1 MEADV
6 IFREGES
13 RLTAELPTEIDHH
26 NCKRIRESI
35 DREMFLLKP
44 EILIM
49 DFSSVGF
56 MDSSG
61 LGLIIGRCTVAE
73 RLSAT
78 VRLVGLTPAAM
89 RIVRLGGL
97 DKIKNLTLV
106 R

>member
-1 MEADV
+1 MQADV
-6 IFREGES
+6 IFRKGE
-13 RLTAELPTEIDHH
+13 RTLTAALPPEIDHH

-35 DREMFLLKP
+35 DGEMFLMKP

-49 DFSSVGF
+49 DFSGVGF

-73 RLSAT
+73 RLSSS
-78 VRLVGLTPAAM
+78 VRLIGLTPAAM
-89 RIVRLGGL
+89 RIIRLGGL

>member
-1 MEADV
+1 MQSDV
-6 IFREGES
+6 IFRRGEHT
-13 RLTAELPTEIDHH
+13 LTAELPPEIDHH
-26 NCKRIRESI
+26 NCKRIREKI
-35 DREMFLLKP
+35 DGEMFFEKP

-49 DFSSVGF
+49 DFSGVGF